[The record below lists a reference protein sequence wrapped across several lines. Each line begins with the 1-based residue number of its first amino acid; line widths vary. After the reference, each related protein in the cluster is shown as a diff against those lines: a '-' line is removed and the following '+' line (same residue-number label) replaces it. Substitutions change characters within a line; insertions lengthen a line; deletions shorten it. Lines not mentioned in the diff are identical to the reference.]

1 MDPLY
6 PNCAGIDVHDKFL
19 MVCRLHLDPQGRPQ
33 RTIRRFETMLD
44 QLRVLATWL
53 AETGTTHVAMESTGV
68 YWQPV
73 YNVLEDHFTTWV
85 VNAQHVKNVPGRKT
99 DVKDS
104 EWLAQ
109 LLQAGLLQPSFIP
122 DRPQRELREL
132 VRYRLSLVDE
142 RTRTVNRIQKVLQD
156 ANIKLSAVASDI
168 QGKSAQEMLAALVE
182 GSEAP
187 AQLADH
193 AKRQLRRKLVELERA
208 LTGLVREHHRF
219 LLGQLLQHLAF
230 MDEEIGVIEARIEQ
244 EVAALPP
251 FAAQVPQ
258 LDAIP
263 GLDRVAAITILAE
276 IGVDMSRFGTA
287 ARLSAWAGMAPGNNE
302 TGGKARPTRTRK
314 GNKYL
319 RRVLTQAA
327 HAAAHKK
334 DSVLRARYYRLVRR
348 VGKSRAAVAVG
359 RSILEIVY
367 HIMARGEP
375 YQELGAD
382 YYERR
387 NTQARIRYLTRELE
401 KLNVKVTVTA
411 ANEAA

>member
-19 MVCRLHLDPQGRPQ
+19 MVCRLHIDPQGRPQ

-68 YWQPV
+68 YWQSV

-109 LLQAGLLQPSFIP
+109 LLQAGLLQSSFIP
-122 DRPQRELREL
+122 ARPQRELREL

-142 RTRTVNRIQKVLQD
+142 RTRTINRIQKVLQD
-156 ANIKLSAVASDI
+156 ANIKLSAVASDL

-182 GSEAP
+182 GIEAP

-193 AKRQLRRKLVELERA
+193 ARRQLRRKLVELERA

-230 MDEEIGVIEARIEQ
+230 MDEEIGAIEVRIEQ

-319 RRVLTQAA
+319 RRVLPQAA